1 MVILIRSQTTHKNG
15 KPCMNNAYLF
25 NYGYCHVHNKGIL
38 RKHPTHTQRSITGH
52 LLDIEYIAGMDCGR
66 PRGGRYPHR
75 SYSIVVE
82 YALCE
87 SERSAAIQLRYSCD
101 SAAPRSIQ
109 IYSDSARL
117 FVSAPFP
124 CPFLRKVY
132 KGSERVK
139 G

>member
-1 MVILIRSQTTHKNG
+1 MIYHINFIE
-15 KPCMNNAYLF
+15 NNSEIIFL
-25 NYGYCHVHNKGIL
+25 KID
-38 RKHPTHTQRSITGH
+38 I
-52 LLDIEYIAGMDCGR
+52 LDIEYIAGMDCGR

-124 CPFLRKVY
+124 CPFLRKV
-132 KGSERVK
+132 
-139 G
+139 